1 MSVST
6 NCLSDSLLNHGQSTG
21 VTPAPFQPTSSHAST
36 GVMHAIGAHSENLQL
51 ATLPV
56 QVKGETLKEVTS
68 IQEYVDK
75 LSDDDKV
82 AFLSAPDIIEHLH
95 EIQSNGKSLIT
106 NSLTTRVEK
115 VLQCVKSFMGSLSIV
130 HSEISALVIGGANCI
145 LMVCPSNIYL

>member
-6 NCLSDSLLNHGQSTG
+6 TPLSDSLLNHGQSRE
-21 VTPAPFQPTSSHAST
+21 VTPAPFRPTSSHAST
-36 GVMHAIGAHSENLQL
+36 GVMHAIRAHSGNLQL

-56 QVKGETLKEVTS
+56 QAKSETLKEV

-75 LSDDDKV
+75 LSDDDRV
-82 AFLSAPDIIEHLH
+82 AFLSAPDIIKHLH
-95 EIQSNGKSLIT
+95 EIRSNGEPLIT

-115 VLQCVKSFMGSLSIV
+115 VLQCVKNFMGSLAIV
-130 HSEISALVIGGANCI
+130 HPEISAFVVGGANCI